1 MGTAHFRV
9 EVRILTPFTIFDPTL
24 VTNPFTFSDRSDD
37 KTNVEPGS
45 VGASNAAHS
54 RSPSLKD
61 ASEICKECKSHSS
74 SLSYFEPKISMR
86 LQSRGNTMNIVIPV
100 RGLLRAPIGL
110 EPMADMP
117 KWP

>member
-1 MGTAHFRV
+1 MQRIHEGLLSKLPAKSVRNVRATRV
-9 EVRILTPFTIFDPTL
+9 PFPI
-24 VTNPFTFSDRSDD
+24 S
-37 KTNVEPGS
+37 
-45 VGASNAAHS
+45 
-54 RSPSLKD
+54 
-61 ASEICKECKSHSS
+61 
-74 SLSYFEPKISMR
+74 EPKISMR

>member
-1 MGTAHFRV
+1 MTKPTSNLVLSELTMQRIHEGLLSKMPAKSVRNVRATRV
-9 EVRILTPFTIFDPTL
+9 PFPIP
-24 VTNPFTFSDRSDD
+24 
-37 KTNVEPGS
+37 
-45 VGASNAAHS
+45 
-54 RSPSLKD
+54 
-61 ASEICKECKSHSS
+61 
-74 SLSYFEPKISMR
+74 EPKISMR